1 MTKQITPLKTL
12 AIMSSIIN
20 HLLSRPKV
28 FGRPYLL
35 WRLPLLVSGGN
46 RRLMISCRATRCNIF
61 VKKRRG
67 RNPLRRSA
75 LSALYDLNDAFAH
88 EEAKDAAQYV
98 NKNVN
103 YHKPLLSGPKVFGP
117 VVKPNHFPC
126 AKSCD
131 DRMAMISYLSQSCNG
146 FSSNHPEEET
156 KKGCW

>member
-12 AIMSSIIN
+12 ATMSSIIN

-75 LSALYDLNDAFAH
+75 LF
-88 EEAKDAAQYV
+88 
-98 NKNVN
+98 
-103 YHKPLLSGPKVFGP
+103 LSGAKVFGP
-117 VVKPNHFPC
+117 VVKPNHFQC

-156 KKGCW
+156 KKRGAGSTPAVSASCALWSEQQFRISQRI